1 VLTAQPARGNGT
13 APSVRVQLLSGFELI
28 GNGRP
33 VPLPLSVQRLVA
45 FLALGNRP
53 LMRLYVA
60 GTLWLDSSEERSAAS
75 LRSALWRLHC
85 QSARA
90 LRLPGYRVVESKGS
104 TLRLA
109 RGVGVDAH
117 EVASLA
123 RRLLE
128 RRSDPDSATPTDA
141 LAAELLPDWY
151 DDWVVLEREQLRE
164 LCVRALE
171 AHAERLI
178 SAGTY
183 ERAADSAFAAV
194 RSDPLRE
201 SAHRL
206 LIRVHLAE
214 GNWGD
219 AVNQYR
225 LYAKL
230 LRKQLGLRPSPQ
242 IEALVN
248 GLPRADR

>member
-1 VLTAQPARGNGT
+1 MRVLTADRTGRDGAARD
-13 APSVRVQLLSGFELI
+13 VRVRLLSGFELT
-28 GNGRP
+28 GDGES
-33 VPLPLSVQRLVA
+33 VSLPLSAQRLVA
-45 FLALGNRP
+45 LLGLRNRP
-53 LMRLYVA
+53 LLRPYVA

-75 LRSALWRLHC
+75 LRSALWRLH
-85 QSARA
+85 R
-90 LRLPGYRVVESKGS
+90 PGYRVVEANGA
-104 TLRLA
+104 TLHLA
-109 RGVGVDAH
+109 DDVRVDVH
-117 EVASLA
+117 EAEALA

-128 RRSDPDSATPTDA
+128 HGNDVDDRTPLDT

-151 DDWVVLEREQLRE
+151 DDWVVVEREQLRQ
-164 LCVRALE
+164 LCLRALE
-171 AHAERLI
+171 TYAERLF

-219 AVNQYR
+219 AVHQYR

-248 GLPRADR
+248 GLPKADR

>member
-1 VLTAQPARGNGT
+1 MQPARGNAT
-13 APSVRVQLLSGFELI
+13 APSVRVQLLSGFELT

-45 FLALGNRP
+45 FLALCNRP

-75 LRSALWRLHC
+75 LRSALWRLH
-85 QSARA
+85 R
-90 LRLPGYRVVESKGS
+90 PGYRVVESRGS

-109 RGVGVDAH
+109 PDVGVDAH
-117 EVASLA
+117 EVAALA

-128 RRSDPDSATPTDA
+128 LRSDPDSVTSTEA

-151 DDWVVLEREQLRE
+151 DDWVVLEREQLRQ
-164 LCVRALE
+164 LCIRALE
-171 AHAERLI
+171 AHAERLF

-183 ERAADSAFAAV
+183 ERAASSALAAV

-214 GNWGD
+214 GNWGG
-219 AVNQYR
+219 AVHQYR
-225 LYAKL
+225 LYAQL
-230 LRKQLGLRPSPQ
+230 LRRQLGLKPSPQ

-248 GLPRADR
+248 GLPKADR

>member
-1 VLTAQPARGNGT
+1 MLAGTSRLAAGKETAGVG
-13 APSVRVQLLSGFELI
+13 VRLLSGFELS
-28 GNGRP
+28 GNGE
-33 VPLPLSVQRLVA
+33 VVSLPLSAQRLVA
-45 FLALGNRP
+45 LLALRNRP
-53 LMRLYVA
+53 LLRAYVA
-60 GTLWLDSSEERSAAS
+60 GTLWLDASEERSAAS
-75 LRSALWRLHC
+75 LRSALWRVH
-85 QSARA
+85 R
-90 LRLPGYRVVESKGS
+90 PGYRVIEANGS
-104 TLRLA
+104 TLHLA
-109 RGVGVDAH
+109 GNVRVDVH
-117 EVASLA
+117 EAEALA

-128 RRSDPDSATPTDA
+128 HGSDADERAPLDT

-151 DDWVVLEREQLRE
+151 DDWVVVEREQLRQ
-164 LCVRALE
+164 LCLRALE
-171 AHAERLI
+171 SYAERLFA
-178 SAGTY
+178 AGTY

-214 GNWGD
+214 GNWSD
-219 AVNQYR
+219 AVHQYR

-248 GLPRADR
+248 GLPKAVRATDA